1 MSPDDDVA
9 LAALLVELESR
20 WPESQIEPSLVRIT
34 SVLDLLGNPQRA
46 YPVVLVAGTNGK
58 TSTARMIESLLRAYG
73 LRTGLFT
80 SPHLLD
86 VRERICVDGEP
97 ISAERLVETWADIAV
112 FVRMVDE
119 RSQAD
124 GGPRLSTFETLTAL
138 GYAAF
143 ADAPVDVA
151 VVEVG
156 LGGGWDATN
165 VVDPV
170 VAVITPIGI
179 DHAEYLGDTIELI
192 AGEKA
197 GIIKRRDDAD
207 ADAQPPI
214 AVVGPQDP
222 AALAVIAERCA
233 EQDVRMVLAGRDFDI
248 VERTVAVGGQVLTL
262 GGVGATFAEV
272 FLPLFGAHQA
282 VNAAVALAAVE
293 AFIGGGR
300 GQLSGD
306 LVGEGFAQVTS
317 PGRLEVVRR
326 SPTVVVDAAHNPHG
340 AQALAAALEDSFEFA
355 SLVGVVGVLGD
366 KDATGI
372 LTAIEPMLDAIVITE
387 PASPRAMPLATL
399 AEIAADVFGEERVW
413 AETDLAD
420 AIDRA
425 TTLAEEKVSY
435 GGAGVLVTGSVVLA
449 GAAKRLLDPKPK
461 KTTLKKAAP
470 KKKGDR

>member
-1 MSPDDDVA
+1 MASHDDAA
-9 LAALLVELESR
+9 LAALLVEFDSR
-20 WPESQIEPSLVRIT
+20 WPESQIEPSLTRIT

-46 YPVVLVAGTNGK
+46 YPVILIAGTNGK
-58 TSTARMIESLLRAYG
+58 TSTARMVESLLRAYG
-73 LRTGLFT
+73 LRTGRFT
-80 SPHLLD
+80 SPHLVD
-86 VRERICVDGEP
+86 VRERICIDGEP

-124 GGPRLSTFETLTAL
+124 GGPRLSTFEVLTAL
-138 GYAAF
+138 AYAAF

-151 VVEVG
+151 VMEVG
-156 LGGGWDATN
+156 LGGSWDATN
-165 VVDPV
+165 VVDPA

-179 DHAEYLGDTIELI
+179 DHADYLGDTIELI
-192 AGEKA
+192 AAEKA
-197 GIIKRRDDAD
+197 GIIKRGDASGP
-207 ADAQPPI
+207 DAQPPI
-214 AVVGPQDP
+214 VVVGPQDP
-222 AALAVIAERCA
+222 AALAVIEERCT
-233 EQDVRMVLAGRDFDI
+233 EQGVRMLLAGRDFDV

-282 VNAAVALAAVE
+282 MNAATALTAVE
-293 AFIGGGR
+293 AFIGGGQ

-317 PGRLEVVRR
+317 PGRLEIVRR

-340 AQALAAALEDSFEFA
+340 AKALADALEDSFEFA

-366 KDATGI
+366 KDASGL
-372 LTAIEPMLDAIVITE
+372 LTALEPVLDAIVITE
-387 PASPRAMPLATL
+387 PASPRALPMATL
-399 AEIAADVFGEERVW
+399 TELAADIFGEERVW

-425 TTLAEEKVSY
+425 TTLAEEKVTY
-435 GGAGVLVTGSVVLA
+435 GGAGVLVTGSVVLV
-449 GAAKRLLDPKPK
+449 GDAKRLLDPKPK
-461 KTTLKKAAP
+461 QP
-470 KKKGDR
+470 KPKQPKPKQDER